1 MAVEEKSAWIM
12 AVVSVV
18 AYTAYLVVVL
28 GRAGG
33 GPLVE
38 VPYASPLL
46 WSVGGA
52 IVAGIVLNIVAG
64 GAVPKG
70 ARRKDQRDREINQFG
85 EFVGQSFTVIGGVT
99 ALGMALAE
107 FAYFWIANV
116 IYLGFVLS
124 AILGSIAKIVAYR
137 KGFHPW

>member
-1 MAVEEKSAWIM
+1 MLM
-12 AVVSVV
+12 VSVV

-28 GRAGG
+28 GSVGD
-33 GPLVE
+33 GPLAE
-38 VPYASPLL
+38 APYVSPLL

-52 IVAGIVLNIVAG
+52 IVAGVVLNIMAG
-64 GAVPKG
+64 AVVPKG

-99 ALGMALAE
+99 AMAMALVE
-107 FAYFWIANV
+107 FDYFWIANV

-124 AILGSIAKIVAYR
+124 AILGSIAKIFAYR
-137 KGFHPW
+137 RGFHPW